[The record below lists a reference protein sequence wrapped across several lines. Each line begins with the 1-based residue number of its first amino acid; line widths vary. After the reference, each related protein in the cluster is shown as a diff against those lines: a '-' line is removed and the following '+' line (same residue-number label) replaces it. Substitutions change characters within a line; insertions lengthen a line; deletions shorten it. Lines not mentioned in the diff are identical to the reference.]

1 MCICPGNP
9 GTRTWRERLREEINE
24 LLRID
29 EFGKG
34 MRSGLDEAENLLC
47 GHYRKEIR
55 ERRARNRR
63 EEKMSARLETST
75 MQKRKVHEMMRA
87 LAPATA

>member
-1 MCICPGNP
+1 MSGDP
-9 GTRTWRERLREEINE
+9 GTHNWREGLREEIDE
-24 LLRID
+24 PLRID

>member
-1 MCICPGNP
+1 MPICPGNP

-24 LLRID
+24 LLRVD

-34 MRSGLDEAENLLC
+34 MCSGLDEVENLLC
-47 GHYRKEIR
+47 GHYREEIR

-63 EEKMSARLETST
+63 EEKMSARLETSPK
-75 MQKRKVHEMMRA
+75 QKKKKYMR
-87 LAPATA
+87 